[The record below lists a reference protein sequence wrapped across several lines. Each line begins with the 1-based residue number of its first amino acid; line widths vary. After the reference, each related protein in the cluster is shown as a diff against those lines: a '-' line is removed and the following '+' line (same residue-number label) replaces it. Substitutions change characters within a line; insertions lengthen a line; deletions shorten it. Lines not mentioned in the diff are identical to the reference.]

1 MWPEFWLAFALVAAL
16 LVVPGALVVRALGA
30 PRTVAV
36 AAAPLFSLVAYGV
49 MGVLLA
55 ALSVPAST
63 PLVALPP
70 VAVAVALLVLVRLR
84 PGRRSRPHSQIPSR
98 APGGGGARATA
109 DPEPGGA
116 HEARTL
122 ALYVVAGLAVTTLML
137 VANLSSPD
145 SFIQAWDN
153 VAHFDMVRSMSQS
166 HNWST
171 LAVTYYPGQMSA
183 IDPVQ
188 SVPHYYPIGWHL
200 IAVMLVD
207 SLGVSVTCA
216 ANAVNSVAC
225 AVVYPMGCWLML
237 RRVLGREEPRAVA
250 LGALAC
256 LAFPSFPWNLI
267 PRWTLYPNLFSLS
280 LMPAVIAAF
289 MALAARRASLRERLG
304 AAAVFVVGGVA
315 LCFAQPNSVFS
326 AAVFL
331 APWCGMRIREWRA
344 QKGDSPR
351 RAWLWVGAWAAFVVA
366 VWAAL
371 LHMPFLKGVV
381 EFYWLPIASLES
393 CVEGVFGLSFAA
405 GPPRYALRLLAI
417 VGIVSACLRPRLRWL
432 LVPFAFC
439 CVAFVVAG
447 GIDTPL
453 KNIIAGFWY
462 TDPYRMAA
470 MAAMFCVPLAALGL
484 FEVVRTAE
492 RLLAGRAS
500 AARSG
505 DEPARLAGHAPAR
518 SAAARL
524 VASVLVAA
532 FAVGL
537 YGSALLFR
545 LGLPHPL
552 KEDNFYPLAREFAQ
566 KNDAE
571 QSLGYDAQ
579 KIAFVERALEVTGTD
594 AVVLNM
600 PYDGSAY
607 AYGVSGMNVVY
618 RYMSGYGATDE
629 DQREAGW
636 SRFLRTR
643 LAAGLEGRDP
653 LAEAALEE
661 LQPDY
666 LLILD
671 RDVDEML
678 EAFSPYVVADWM
690 GILQVGDETPGLELV
705 LSEGDMRLY
714 QFV

>member
-1 MWPEFWLAFALVAAL
+1 MWPEFWLAFALAAAL
-16 LVVPGALVVRALGA
+16 LVVPGALLLAAFGARPATALASG
-30 PRTVAV
+30 
-36 AAAPLFSLVAYGV
+36 PLVSLVGYGA
-49 MGVLLA
+49 MGVLLS
-55 ALSVPAST
+55 ALGVAAST
-63 PLVALPP
+63 PLVALPLTV
-70 VAVAVALLVLVRLR
+70 VAAGLLAWRLATGRLAPDAGASARRDLALVGVYVLV
-84 PGRRSRPHSQIPSR
+84 
-98 APGGGGARATA
+98 
-109 DPEPGGA
+109 
-116 HEARTL
+116 
-122 ALYVVAGLAVTTLML
+122 GLAVTSLML

-153 VAHFDMVRSMSQS
+153 VAHFDMVRSMTQS
-166 HNWST
+166 HSWST
-171 LAVTYYPGQMSA
+171 LAVTYYPGEMSA

-188 SVPHYYPIGWHL
+188 SAPHYYPIGWHL
-200 IAVMLVD
+200 VAVMLVD
-207 SLGVSVTCA
+207 ALGVSVTCA
-216 ANAVNSVAC
+216 ANVVNAVTC
-225 AVVYPMGCWLML
+225 AAVFPMGACVML
-237 RRVLGREEPRAVA
+237 RRVLGQEAPGAVA
-250 LGALAC
+250 LGALVC

-267 PRWTLYPNLFSLS
+267 PRWTLYPNLFSLA

-289 MALAARRASLRERLG
+289 MGLAARAARPRERALS
-304 AAAVFVVGGVA
+304 AVVFVVGGVA

-331 APWCGMRIREWRA
+331 APWCAWRIYEWRRDRGEA
-344 QKGDSPR
+344 PC
-351 RAWLWVGAWAAFVVA
+351 RAWLWVGAWAALVVA
-366 VWAAL
+366 LWAAL

-417 VGIVSACLRPRLRWL
+417 VGIVSACRRPRLRWL
-432 LVPFAFC
+432 LAPFAFC

-484 FEVVRTAE
+484 LEVVSAAR
-492 RLLAGRAS
+492 RLLAGRV
-500 AARSG
+500 
-505 DEPARLAGHAPAR
+505 
-518 SAAARL
+518 AARL
-524 VASVLVAA
+524 VAPLLVAV
-532 FAVGL
+532 FALGL

-545 LGLPHPL
+545 LGLPHPW

-566 KNDAE
+566 KNDAA
-571 QSLGYDAQ
+571 QSLGYDAE

-607 AYGVSGMNVVY
+607 AYGVSNMNVVY

-629 DQREAGW
+629 DQRETSW

-643 LAAGLEGRDP
+643 LAMGLEGRDP

-678 EAFSPYVVADWM
+678 EAFSPYVAADWM
-690 GILQVGDETPGLELV
+690 GVLQVDDETPGLELV

-714 QFV
+714 RFVG